1 MGSNLCQLC
10 VQRVIFHDFRGNR
23 IAVSIFFDEY
33 ENQAAGLEAIRGD
46 AENIRKVL
54 EDELKFRYMFPSESD
69 PTLFEVHQFE
79 NQGKLVSTFKEFL
92 KTWTE
97 RQPKGTVLDTFLLY
111 VHGHSAQQRLHRTQI
126 I

>member
-1 MGSNLCQLC
+1 M
-10 VQRVIFHDFRGNR
+10 FHDFRGNR

-69 PTLFEVHQFE
+69 P
-79 NQGKLVSTFKEFL
+79 VSTFKEFL

-97 RQPKGTVLDTFLLY
+97 
-111 VHGHSAQQRLHRTQI
+111 
-126 I
+126 